1 MAISV
6 NHFGE
11 TLDQLFVKL
20 CFRLFFS
27 FAKIFLNLCVPNEVS
42 SFGSLLGKA
51 FQHLVIVASCFEL

>member
-20 CFRLFFS
+20 CFRLFLS
-27 FAKIFLNLCVPNEVS
+27 FANFC
-42 SFGSLLGKA
+42 
-51 FQHLVIVASCFEL
+51 